1 MRWFWIDRF
10 TEFVSG
16 KYATAIKNV
25 ALSEEPVDEYVPG
38 IPHYPSTLI
47 IEGFAQMGGLLI
59 NQLSDFRERVLLGK
73 VNKSQFH
80 FEARPGDQLQFRI
93 DLLGRQDGGG
103 VISGTATVNGRLQ
116 SEVELMFVY
125 LNIERFAETPLFEP
139 AGFCRVLRVLRVF
152 EVGRYEDG
160 SRIVI
165 PPHFLEAERLEGLAV

>member
-16 KYATAIKNV
+16 QYATAIKNI

-38 IPHYPSTLI
+38 APHYPSTLI

-59 NQLSDFRERVLLGK
+59 NQLSDFREKVLLGK

-80 FEARPGDQLQFRI
+80 FEARPGDQLRMRV
-93 DLLGRQDGGG
+93 DLIGRQEGGG
-103 VISGTATVNGRLQ
+103 VISGSATIDGRTQ

-125 LNIERFAETPLFEP
+125 LYLERFHDNPLFAP
-139 AGFCRVLRVLRVF
+139 AGFCRVLRLLRVF
-152 EVGRYEDG
+152 DVGRYEDG
-160 SRIVI
+160 SPILI
-165 PPHFLEAERLEGLAV
+165 PPHLLEAERAEGLAV